1 MSHRIAPEELR
12 RLRNDIPVR
21 EVIYALQIPWKQ
33 DDALCRFRCPLC
45 QGMDTSVHP
54 TQNLGRCF
62 SCGKN
67 FNPIDLVCAKQDKG
81 FHSAIQWLRSFCSC
95 RKSPEFT
102 PLLTRLRKNT
112 QMT

>member
-1 MSHRIAPEELR
+1 MNQHIPPEELR
-12 RLRNDIPVR
+12 SFRNDIPIR
-21 EVIYALQIPWKQ
+21 EVIHALLIPWKQ

-62 SCGKN
+62 SCRKN
-67 FNPIDLVCAKQDKG
+67 FNPIDLVCAKQNKG
-81 FHSAIQWLRSFCSC
+81 FHTAIQWLRKFRDCRESPDYSLLLVSF
-95 RKSPEFT
+95 RKKS
-102 PLLTRLRKNT
+102 